1 MGGQAAEQIIA
12 GVVLSER
19 LAVTMYGAI
28 HRAQFMGQRNL
39 RGLIVDPKIL
49 EDDTFRIALTD
60 AKTITTVTKLEHP
73 NIVPTVGV
81 ESGGPDVVV
90 VTRGVGRYVTVQDLI
105 TAAKA
110 KSKQGG
116 KLSTPIAGLIGRSV
130 IEALAAAH
138 EAGVIHGAVHPRS
151 VLIDEDGGVRLTDFI
166 VGHALTKA
174 VAQGA
179 DSSLWRGLTGYIA
192 PELVVGEDPT
202 PAVDVFAVGAMLFT
216 MLSGEVPPGSLRVT
230 PAVERLVQRALD
242 TDTSRRY
249 KSASD
254 LLENLLEAMEDD
266 RWELADRGELI
277 REAGLSHSDTNI
289 DDATEDL
296 LASLGGGGP
305 IQVTR
310 PSLDL
315 RAEAQKIQKAR
326 PGSDRLGSLLNDLDD
341 TGMTHIDPEPPSAF
355 RRDPVSELI
364 RHDPRERE
372 AIVSRARVPSLD
384 DPDDDM
390 TPLPPPSPHR
400 ESSSELPLRAPSRI
414 SSPNGMRGGTTD
426 EAAALAAIDSL
437 DEGAKRVSTAA
448 EQAAAAAAKLEEAA
462 ARAERAAV
470 RAETGNPAKRTPP
483 RAAPIVDMPEMT
495 DLAAPKLKSP
505 LRGVIGTILILGV
518 LGAAGYGIYYR
529 LHADDAQAQA
539 AKEAKERAEQEAANK
554 TKAAQEALPDPG
566 AIDITADAAGIWL
579 KLGKTPVDVPIAL
592 PATQQH
598 DLVLLK
604 DGFEP
609 TEAQI
614 NGTTWTGSGKSLA
627 AKLSVTLKP
636 GKAGKP
642 AELPLQPTSAVLG
655 TTGIVGSGKV
665 HIDSSPADADVWLFI
680 GANHAH
686 FENLWAG
693 RDYTAAVVKPGFK
706 TEIVEFKEND
716 WRDNDPSTPIDS
728 AKKKA
733 VLEKKVELQPDPNAK
748 KGK

>member
-28 HRAQFMGQRNL
+28 HRAQFSGQRNL
-39 RGLIVDPKIL
+39 RGLVVDPKLL
-49 EDDTFRIALTD
+49 EEDAFRIALTD
-60 AKTITTVTKLEHP
+60 AKKIGTVLKLEHAS
-73 NIVPTVGV
+73 IVPTVGV

-90 VTRGVGRYVTVQDLI
+90 VTRGGGRYVTVQDLI
-105 TAAKA
+105 TSAKA
-110 KSKQGG
+110 RSKQGG
-116 KLSTPIAGLIGRSV
+116 KLAMPVAGLIGRSV

-138 EAGVIHGAVHPRS
+138 KAGVIHGAVHPRS
-151 VLIDEDGGVRLTDFI
+151 VLIDEDGGVRLTDFV
-166 VGHALTKA
+166 VGRALTTA

-192 PELVVGEDPT
+192 PELVVGEDPS

-242 TDTSRRY
+242 TDTTRRY
-249 KSASD
+249 KSATD

-277 REAGLSHSDTNI
+277 REAGLSASDTNI

-296 LASLGGGGP
+296 LASLGGGGG
-305 IQVTR
+305 IQITR
-310 PSLDL
+310 TS
-315 RAEAQKIQKAR
+315 R
-326 PGSDRLGSLLNDLDD
+326 PGSDRVASVLSDHD
-341 TGMTHIDPEPPSAF
+341 TGMTHIDPEPPSPF
-355 RRDPVSELI
+355 RRDPISEII

-372 AIVSRARVPSLD
+372 AIVSAPRARVPSLD
-384 DPDDDM
+384 DPDDDA
-390 TPLPPPSPHR
+390 TPLPPPSPSR
-400 ESSSELPLRAPSRI
+400 ESYSELPAVAQHRKSAP
-414 SSPNGMRGGTTD
+414 RGASTD

-448 EQAAAAAAKLEEAA
+448 EQAAAAAAKLEQAA

-470 RAETGNPAKRTPP
+470 RAETGDPAKRSAP
-483 RAAPIVDMPEMT
+483 RAAPIVDVPDMHEPP
-495 DLAAPKLKSP
+495 PKLKSP
-505 LRGVIGTILILGV
+505 VRGVVGTLVILGL

-529 LHADDAQAQA
+529 LHQDDAQAQA
-539 AKEAKERAEQEAANK
+539 AKEAKERAEQEAAAK
-554 TKAAQEALPDPG
+554 TKQAQEALPDPG

-627 AKLSVTLKP
+627 AKLSITLKP

-642 AELPLQPTSAVLG
+642 AELPLQPTTPVLG

-665 HIDSSPADADVWLFI
+665 HIDSSPSDADVWLFI

-706 TEIVEFKEND
+706 TQVVDFKADD

-733 VLEKKVELQPDPNAK
+733 VLEKKVELQPDPTAK

>member
-39 RGLIVDPKIL
+39 RGLVVDPKIL
-49 EDDTFRIALTD
+49 EDDSFRIALTD
-60 AKTITTVTKLEHP
+60 SKTTATVTKLDHP
-73 NIVPTVGV
+73 AIVPTVGV
-81 ESGGPDVVV
+81 ESGGPDVVI

-105 TAAKA
+105 AAAKA
-110 KSKQGG
+110 KTKQGG

-138 EAGVIHGAVHPRS
+138 KAGVIHGAVHPRS
-151 VLIDEDGGVRLTDFI
+151 VLIDEDGGVRLTDFV

-249 KSASD
+249 KSAAD

-277 REAGLSHSDTNI
+277 REAGLSQSSDANI

-296 LASLGGGGP
+296 LASLGGGSA

-310 PSLDL
+310 PSVDL
-315 RAEAQKIQKAR
+315 RAEAKKAR

-355 RRDPVSELI
+355 RRDPVSEII

-400 ESSSELPLRAPSRI
+400 ESHHDLPLRPSRK
-414 SSPNGMRGGTTD
+414 SSPRGGAD

-437 DEGAKRVSTAA
+437 DEGAKRVTTAA
-448 EQAAAAAAKLEEAA
+448 EQAAAAAAKLEQAA

-470 RAETGNPAKRTPP
+470 RAETGDPAKKSAP
-483 RAAPIVDMPEMT
+483 RAAIIDAPLIE
-495 DLAAPKLKSP
+495 DLPTPKLRSP
-505 LRGVIGTILILGV
+505 VRTVIGALVILGV
-518 LGAAGYGIYYR
+518 LGAAGYGVYYR

-539 AKEAKERAEQEAANK
+539 AKEAKERAEQEAADK

-579 KLGKTPVDVPIAL
+579 KLGRTPVDVPISL

-614 NGTTWTGSGKSLA
+614 NGTTWTGTGKSLA

-636 GKAGKP
+636 GKAKA
-642 AELPLQPTSAVLG
+642 AELPLQPTTPVLG
-655 TTGIVGSGKV
+655 TTGIAGSGHV
-665 HIDSSPADADVWLFI
+665 HIDSSPSDADVWLFI

-706 TEIVEFKEND
+706 TEIVEFKADD

-733 VLEKKVELQPDPNAK
+733 VLEKRVELQPDPSAK
-748 KGK
+748 KGR